1 MSKKI
6 ITAIAAIAVTAMALG
21 GCTATPT
28 ESPNEVMEFTITSDA
43 EIGDTDKYGSY
54 IFNLYLETGQ
64 ELSFDFYAEGGAVMV
79 SLFIPSEV
87 KMGYNTSDG
96 SAGNVKDIGL
106 GSLEKNKTQAAAEGH
121 FRYEVPET
129 GDYMVTVKSSS
140 PQAVIDVLIEYEVN

>member
-6 ITAIAAIAVTAMALG
+6 ITAVAAIAVTALALG
-21 GCTATPT
+21 GCAAAPT
-28 ESPNEVMEFTITSDA
+28 ESPNKVTAFTITSDA
-43 EIGDTDKYGSY
+43 EIGDTDNYGNY

-64 ELSFDFYAEGGAVMV
+64 ELSLDFYADGGAVMF
-79 SLFIPSEV
+79 SLLIPSQV

-96 SAGNVKDIGL
+96 NAGNVKDIGL

-129 GDYMVTVKSSS
+129 GDYIATVQSSS
-140 PQAVIDVLIEYEVN
+140 PQAVIDVLIEYEIN